1 MFVKNEFSF
10 VDRLL
15 LLVGY
20 KSTSGDA
27 DTAGFVAEVALTR
40 PWTVPNRGH
49 VDVTQLR

>member
-1 MFVKNEFSF
+1 MFVKDEFLF

-27 DTAGFVAEVALTR
+27 DTAGFDAGVALTR

-49 VDVTQLR
+49 VDATQIR